1 MNKFRNYNEI
11 QLNTDSKTKVFKS
24 FVPREFHDK
33 EILEI
38 DNKVYFSLDIVS
50 KYLVFLKK
58 ESIIKKKKCK
68 VIDNKQYVDTT
79 SIDEILVDCGTSDN
93 KFD

>member
-1 MNKFRNYNEI
+1 MNKNYNEI
-11 QLNTDSKTKVFKS
+11 HLNTDSKTKVFKS

-38 DNKVYFSLDIVS
+38 DNKVYFSIDIVS

-58 ESIIKKKKCK
+58 ESYKK
-68 VIDNKQYVDTT
+68 
-79 SIDEILVDCGTSDN
+79 
-93 KFD
+93 